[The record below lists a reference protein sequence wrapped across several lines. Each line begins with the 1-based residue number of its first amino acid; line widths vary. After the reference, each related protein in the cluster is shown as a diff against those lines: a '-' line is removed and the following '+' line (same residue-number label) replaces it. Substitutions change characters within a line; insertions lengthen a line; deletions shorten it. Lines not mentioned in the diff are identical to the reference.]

1 MFPFPKQKDFLTKE
15 EAARIVAA
23 IRTAEKKTSG
33 EIRVFIES
41 RCRFVDP
48 IDRAMEVFYQ
58 LEMDETKEHNAVILY
73 LAVKDRQLALFGD
86 KGIHERLGTSYW
98 QSMVKKMIAA
108 FGGKQYAAGIENC
121 VSEIGAT
128 LVAEFPY
135 HNEDKNELPDDI
147 IFGK

>member
-41 RCRFVDP
+41 RCKFVDP

-58 LEMDETKEHNAVILY
+58 LEMDETKEHNGVLLY

-86 KGIHERLGTSYW
+86 KGIHERLGAAYW
-98 QSMVKKMIAA
+98 QSAVKKMIAA

-121 VSEIGAT
+121 VIEIGAA
-128 LVAEFPY
+128 LVEQFPY

-147 IFGK
+147 VFGK